1 MTASQ
6 HLDQARRALLTDQPT
21 VAMLHMQRARE
32 ESVIE
37 AWASWYSKH
46 AALGTLPTYGGVA

>member
-21 VAMLHMQRARE
+21 VAMLHMQRALHLAM
-32 ESVIE
+32 VDGTQHWVD
-37 AWASWYSKH
+37 AF
-46 AALGTLPTYGGVA
+46 AARLKLPRGGVA